1 MVTARFFDIDTIVE
15 MENQAWVVDKSQPNI
30 PIHKI
35 SKSDF
40 NLIKNGVY
48 RKQNN
53 RMDFNGKT
61 FWLPTDLINKLKVK
75 AKSNRSDFSNLAIS
89 LQEFLNPDVIQHI
102 GMNINTDLVSD
113 MKNLTDD
120 IYLVCSRQTKDKY
133 ESVINRVTEE
143 FTKMG
148 LEIKAFYYISEN
160 FYNQN
165 DDEIKFKKMRL
176 LIQHLIGYKTDDKK
190 FSDQEIDRYQKIYWY
205 DNNYETLKI
214 ADQINGL
221 FEIILSK
228 TDPGLRDVIRED
240 VKDFKPCLIVNKVNE
255 NSYNRI
261 EEKKVIINLS
271 HLVMTF
277 ESFRNY

>member
-61 FWLPTDLINKLKVK
+61 FWLPTDLVNKLKVK

-133 ESVINRVTEE
+133 ESVINRVVEE
-143 FTKMG
+143 FSKLG
-148 LEIKAFYYISEN
+148 LEIKSFYYISEN

>member
-1 MVTARFFDIDTIVE
+1 
-15 MENQAWVVDKSQPNI
+15 
-30 PIHKI
+30 
-35 SKSDF
+35 
-40 NLIKNGVY
+40 
-48 RKQNN
+48 
-53 RMDFNGKT
+53 MD
-61 FWLPTDLINKLKVK
+61 
-75 AKSNRSDFSNLAIS
+75 
-89 LQEFLNPDVIQHI
+89 
-102 GMNINTDLVSD
+102 INTDLVSD

-148 LEIKAFYYISEN
+148 MEIKAFYYISEN